1 MACPVR
7 EPTPWLT
14 LTWRRLQI
22 CTPAHSVS
30 CQQRE
35 RTRASNGRQG
45 LHTRAFALTACV
57 LGRVPSQRCASE
69 SACRRCPNPV
79 PQVIGATGQPIPAR
93 RVRVP
98 VAIHEELKQAAMVF
112 LEKWVNAGGGALE
125 CTSVGSGLYV
135 QESLPA
141 THSACSCS
149 CAAPGVSELCAPTGT
164 ESS

>member
-1 MACPVR
+1 MPRAWANTLANPHLATFADMHACAQR
-7 EPTPWLT
+7 IL
-14 LTWRRLQI
+14 
-22 CTPAHSVS
+22 PAARANPS
-30 CQQRE
+30 QQWSA
-35 RTRASNGRQG
+35 RAT
-45 LHTRAFALTACV
+45 HPCVALMACV

-135 QESLPA
+135 QESLSA
-141 THSACSCS
+141 THSACGCS